1 MSIHMIMLKE
11 RFIDLPELHGQMQ
24 YRLMLNEDTTCFAIH
39 TILTLWHVETINSI
53 DSVGFNIDVALS
65 KFNVLI
71 GVK

>member
-1 MSIHMIMLKE
+1 MSIHMILLKE

-24 YRLMLNEDTTCFAIH
+24 YRLVLNPDTACFAIH
-39 TILTLWHVETINSI
+39 TVLTLWHVETINSI
-53 DSVGFNIDVALS
+53 DSVGYNIDDALN